1 MTKNIF
7 ASVALVLTVWSAA
20 LASIDRID
28 LRVEGMT

>member
-1 MTKNIF
+1 MKRLF
-7 ASVALVLTVWSAA
+7 ASIVLLLTMWSAA